1 MKEKFIKEW
10 KETRVLFKSI
20 PATTCTIFVLSVVMM
35 NLLANKLI
43 VDLPWV
49 SLDAGFCV
57 SWVGFLCNDMIVKRF
72 GPKAATKVT
81 IFAMLSNLLAVAIF
95 NIAAILPG
103 TWGVEENLAGAS
115 TQINATLAGSWQVL
129 FASTVAF
136 VSSGAINNVLNWHTR
151 KLMNKC
157 KNDFVKFSIASYVST
172 AIGQFCDNFIFA
184 LLFTI
189 PVFGISWLSAIGFA
203 AAGAF
208 FELLC
213 EIVFS
218 PAGYKVSKK
227 WEKEKV
233 GEEYLK
239 LVGKEC

>member
-1 MKEKFIKEW
+1 MKEKLIKEW
-10 KETRVLFKSI
+10 NETRVLFKSL
-20 PATTCTIFVLSVVMM
+20 PATVCAIFVLSVVMM

-72 GPKAATKVT
+72 GPKAANKVT
-81 IFAMLSNLLAVAIF
+81 IFAMISNLMAVAIF

-115 TQINATLAGSWQVL
+115 IQINATLAGSWQVL

-136 VSSGAINNVLNWHTR
+136 IASAAINNFFNWNIR
-151 KLMNKC
+151 SLMNNC
-157 KNDFVKFSIASYVST
+157 RSEFLRFSVASYIST

-189 PVFGISWLSAIGFA
+189 PVFKISWISAIGFA

-213 EIVFS
+213 EVVFS
-218 PAGYKVSKK
+218 PIGYRVSKK
-227 WEKEKV
+227 WDKDKV
-233 GEEYLK
+233 GEEYLT
-239 LVGKEC
+239 LVKKEQ